1 VGTTNALL
9 IWWTRGPDILCSA
22 GGVSAVAGDF
32 GFFGAGFFAELA
44 AIFFAGGRDT
54 DAGNVSALGIFLVGH
69 GDSFQF

>member
-1 VGTTNALL
+1 VA
-9 IWWTRGPDILCSA
+9 
-22 GGVSAVAGDF
+22 AVAGDF

-44 AIFFAGGRDT
+44 AIFFAGGWDT